1 MTAEMREGY
10 EGTGPGAITPDGC
23 AVDLYARL
31 SVGDEPDVIAGAVP
45 AGAHIL
51 ELGSGAG
58 RVTRPLLERGFRI
71 TAVDESAEMLEK
83 VDEIGRLFRSDGSSG
98 TDGSAASAGPAAS
111 AGSAGPAGPP
121 GSGGLVRTV
130 RSAVESLEL
139 DETFDVV
146 MLASFLVH
154 NGDRAVRRGMLNT
167 CRRHVAEDG
176 CVLFQREGADYH
188 TNLPRERV
196 DPAGYTV
203 RIVSAEPVG
212 DGVDRVHAEYI
223 FPDARWTQTFL
234 SRPLTKEEFEEALAE
249 AGLKVDKYLTEDG
262 IWVRAVPIG

>member
-1 MTAEMREGY
+1 MTVEMREGY

-31 SVGDEPDVIAGAVP
+31 SVGNEPDVIAGAVP

-83 VDEIGRLFRSDGSSG
+83 VAALDGR
-98 TDGSAASAGPAAS
+98 
-111 AGSAGPAGPP
+111 
-121 GSGGLVRTV
+121 VRTI
-130 RSAVESLEL
+130 RSPIEKL
-139 DETFDVV
+139 DLGERFEVV
-146 MLASFLVH
+146 LLASFLVH
-154 NGDRAVRRGMLNT
+154 NGDVSVRRRMLRA
-167 CRRHVAEDG
+167 CWSHVTDDG
-176 CVLFQREGADYH
+176 CVLIQREGADYH

-196 DPAGYTV
+196 DPGGYTV

-212 DGVDRVHAEYI
+212 GGVNRVHAEYI
-223 FPDARWTQTFL
+223 FPDVRWTQTFL
-234 SRPLTKEEFEEALAE
+234 SRPLSKEGFEEALEE

-262 IWVRAVPIG
+262 IWVRAVPVR